1 MARPL
6 FQITAAFI
14 GLALLSACA
23 APTLAP
29 VGDRPGK
36 LEITSR
42 FVITEDGVPLPLRS
56 WKPDGQPKAIMLG
69 LHGFNDYSGAFR
81 DIGPSLAT
89 AGIAFYAYDQRGFG
103 QTPHAGRWAGGAR
116 MRQDAIAI
124 AKALQADAPD
134 TPLYLLGLSMGGA
147 VAMTALAD
155 APDAAAGAILVGP
168 AVWGRDH
175 MPSIMSATLDAFA
188 RLTPGYPLTGEG
200 VRITPTDNIAE
211 LRRMARDPNV
221 RKSTRVDML
230 YGLVNLMD
238 EAQASAAHQ
247 QTPLLLLYGLK
258 DDLVPKAPTLRALK
272 ALPHP
277 NGAIP
282 HRIAVYD
289 NGRHMLLRDKAG
301 ARVIADIAAWIATP
315 TAPLPSGQDQ
325 NALKRLQEAAND

>member
-29 VGDRPGK
+29 PGARPGK

-42 FVITEDGVPLPLRS
+42 FVITEDGLPLPLRS
-56 WKPDGQPKAIMLG
+56 WKPKEQPKAIVLG
-69 LHGFNDYSGAFR
+69 LHGINDYSGAFR
-81 DIGPSLAT
+81 DVGPKLAA
-89 AGIAFYAYDQRGFG
+89 AGIALYAYDQRGFG
-103 QTPHAGRWAGGAR
+103 QAPHAGRWAGGAR

-124 AKALQADAPD
+124 AKALKADAPD

-155 APDAAAGAILVGP
+155 APDAATGAILVGP

-175 MPSIMSATLDAFA
+175 MPGIMSATLDAFA
-188 RLTPGYPLTGEG
+188 HLTPGYPLTGEG

-221 RKSTRVDML
+221 RKSTRIDMV

-238 EAQASAAHQ
+238 EAQASAANQ

-272 ALPHP
+272 ALPQLK
-277 NGAIP
+277 GGTP

-301 ARVIADIAAWIATP
+301 ARVIADIAAWITNPNAQ
-315 TAPLPSGQDQ
+315 LPSGQDQ
-325 NALKRLQEAAND
+325 NALKRLQEAAGK

>member
-29 VGDRPGK
+29 PGARPGK

-42 FVITEDGVPLPLRS
+42 FVITEDGLPLPLRS
-56 WKPDGQPKAIMLG
+56 WKPKEQPKAIVLG
-69 LHGFNDYSGAFR
+69 LHGINDYSGAFR
-81 DIGPSLAT
+81 DVGPKLAA
-89 AGIAFYAYDQRGFG
+89 AGIALYAYDQRGFG
-103 QTPHAGRWAGGAR
+103 QAPHAGRWAGGAR

-124 AKALQADAPD
+124 AKALKANALN

-155 APDAAAGAILVGP
+155 APDAAVGAILVGP

-175 MPSIMSATLDAFA
+175 MPGIMSASLDAFA
-188 RLTPGYPLTGEG
+188 HLTPGYPLTGEG
-200 VRITPTDNIAE
+200 VRIRPTDNIAE

-238 EAQASAAHQ
+238 EAQASAARQH
-247 QTPLLLLYGLK
+247 TPLLLLYGLK

-272 ALPHP
+272 ALPVP
-277 NGAIP
+277 KGGAP

-301 ARVIADIAAWIATP
+301 TRVIADIAAWITKPA
-315 TAPLPSGQDQ
+315 APLPSGQDH
-325 NALKRLQEAAND
+325 NALKRLEDAADE

>member
-1 MARPL
+1 MARS
-6 FQITAAFI
+6 FSQIITALV
-14 GLALLSACA
+14 GLTLLSACA

-29 VGDRPGK
+29 MGDRPGK

-42 FVITEDGVPLPLRS
+42 YVITEDGLPLPLRS
-56 WKPDGQPKAIMLG
+56 WMPEGQPKAIILG

-81 DIGPSLAT
+81 DIGPKLAA
-89 AGIAFYAYDQRGFG
+89 AGIALYAFDQRGFG
-103 QTPHAGRWAGGAR
+103 QALNAGRWAGGTR
-116 MRQDAIAI
+116 MRADVISI
-124 AKALQADAPD
+124 AKALQANAPQ

-147 VAMTALAD
+147 VAMTALAE
-155 APDAAAGAILVGP
+155 APDTAAGAILVGP

-175 MPSIMSATLDAFA
+175 MPGIMSATLDAFA
-188 RLTPGYPLTGEG
+188 HLTPGYPLTGEG
-200 VRITPTDNIAE
+200 VRILPTDNIAE

-238 EAQASAAHQ
+238 EAQASAARQ
-247 QTPLLLLYGLK
+247 KKPLLLLYGLK

-272 ALPHP
+272 ALPQSADA
-277 NGAIP
+277 GS

-301 ARVIADIAAWIATP
+301 DRVIADIAAWIAAP

-325 NALKRLQEAAND
+325 NALERLEKAANE